1 MEEPNKPTYRSFKK
15 KFLKMRH
22 IFKERM
28 RESNALFDEE
38 QNAMKL
44 ARRLQEQNDQ
54 LLDLL
59 LDVNESNRVPLH
71 LRYDLRSPTPDATE
85 VPALEP
91 DHPPVKIHDANGA
104 RAALGEAKVDLTSG
118 QITPNTFKDLEV
130 ELLEAINKPK
140 RIFAHLDAT
149 PHTTLNSVTP
159 NDLPSD
165 LDDDAPTGYLSPDHE
180 TEFLLNLDN
189 TLGNPPLGSRPIM
202 SSQLAKANE
211 REKEKDSQLRNPVSV
226 HNWLRK
232 HHPQAFQQED
242 SIPDKPPSR
251 NVAKVSPKPSNPPKA
266 SKRPSTA
273 PKQEN
278 EYIDDEGFLVGGNLE
293 VPSKTKRKREDEP
306 YRPKGGSSRPTKK
319 KRTSGGAAKRTPGDE
334 EGI

>member
-1 MEEPNKPTYRSFKK
+1 M
-15 KFLKMRH
+15 
-22 IFKERM
+22 
-28 RESNALFDEE
+28 
-38 QNAMKL
+38 
-44 ARRLQEQNDQ
+44 
-54 LLDLL
+54 LDLL
-59 LDVNESNRVPLH
+59 LDVNESNRLPLH
-71 LRYDLRSPTPDATE
+71 LRYDLRSPTPDAAE

-91 DHPPVKIHDANGA
+91 DRSPSKIHDANGA
-104 RAALGEAKVDLTSG
+104 RAALEEAKVELTTG
-118 QITPNTFKDLEV
+118 QITPNTYKDLEI

-180 TEFLLNLDN
+180 TDFLLNLDN
-189 TLGNPPLGSRPIM
+189 TLGNPSPGSRPII

-211 REKEKDSQLRNPVSV
+211 REREKDSQLRNPVSV

-232 HHPQAFQQED
+232 HHPQVFQQEE
-242 SIPDKPPSR
+242 SNLEKPPPR
-251 NVAKVSPKPSNPPKA
+251 ITVKLSPKPSNPPKP
-266 SKRPSTA
+266 SKRPSAA

-278 EYIDDEGFLVGGNLE
+278 EYIDDEGFLVGGNPEL
-293 VPSKTKRKREDEP
+293 PSKSKRKREDEP
-306 YRPKGGSSRPTKK
+306 YRPKGGSSRPAKR
-319 KRTSGGAAKRTPGDE
+319 KRTSGGATKRTPGDE

>member
-1 MEEPNKPTYRSFKK
+1 M
-15 KFLKMRH
+15 
-22 IFKERM
+22 
-28 RESNALFDEE
+28 
-38 QNAMKL
+38 
-44 ARRLQEQNDQ
+44 
-54 LLDLL
+54 
-59 LDVNESNRVPLH
+59 
-71 LRYDLRSPTPDATE
+71 
-85 VPALEP
+85 
-91 DHPPVKIHDANGA
+91 
-104 RAALGEAKVDLTSG
+104 
-118 QITPNTFKDLEV
+118 
-130 ELLEAINKPK
+130 
-140 RIFAHLDAT
+140 
-149 PHTTLNSVTP
+149 TP

>member
-1 MEEPNKPTYRSFKK
+1 MEELNKPTYRSFKK

-22 IFKERM
+22 IFKEKM
-28 RESNALFDEE
+28 RESNSLFDDE

-59 LDVNESNRVPLH
+59 LDVNESNHVPFH
-71 LRYDLRSPTPDATE
+71 LRYDLRSPTPDATD

-91 DHPPVKIHDANGA
+91 DRSPNKIHDANGA
-104 RAALGEAKVDLTSG
+104 RAALEEAKVELTTG
-118 QITPNTFKDLEV
+118 QITPNTYKDLEI
-130 ELLEAINKPK
+130 ELLETINKPI
-140 RIFAHLDAT
+140 RIFAQLDDT
-149 PHTTLNSVTP
+149 PHTTLSSVTP

-165 LDDDAPTGYLSPDHE
+165 LDEDAPTGYLSPDHE

-189 TLGNPPLGSRPIM
+189 TLGNPPLGSRPII

-211 REKEKDSQLRNPVSV
+211 REREKESQLRNPVSV

-232 HHPQAFQQED
+232 HHPQVFQEE
-242 SIPDKPPSR
+242 PGPEKLPSR
-251 NVAKVSPKPSNPPKA
+251 SVAKVSPKPSNPPKA
-266 SKRPSTA
+266 SKRPSTV

-278 EYIDDEGFLVGGNLE
+278 EYDDEGFLIGGTFEL
-293 VPSKTKRKREDEP
+293 PPKSKRKREDEP
-306 YRPKGGSSRPTKK
+306 YRPKGGSSRPTKR
-319 KRTSGGAAKRTPGDE
+319 KRTSGGAPKRTLGDE